1 MMNTIEWIIRGEED
15 KKTRFHDARGNLV
28 DLTGMVSSMPR
39 ALLGTLLRKTVGY
52 RPIKPWIAYRA
63 INELEKL
70 IQQDWKILEFGSGM
84 STVWLANQCLQI
96 HSIEHNR
103 AWYEKV
109 CKIIEDKGVTNITYE
124 YRDRDNY
131 TDLSSLPDNYFDFV
145 LIDGL
150 QRSDCVNSCLSKL
163 KRPGYVY
170 LDNCD
175 KYYVED
181 GVMKPGEDMLL
192 DIAKEK
198 QGKVK
203 YFTDFAPC
211 QLVANQG
218 LLIEL

>member
-1 MMNTIEWIIRGEED
+1 MNTIEWLIRGEAD

-28 DLTGMVSSMPR
+28 DFTGMTSSMPK
-39 ALLGTLLRKTVGY
+39 ALIGTLLRKTVGY
-52 RPIKPWIAYRA
+52 RPLKPWIAYRA
-63 INELEKL
+63 INELENL
-70 IQQDWKILEFGSGM
+70 IQKDWKILEFGSGM
-84 STVWLANQCLQI
+84 STVWLAQQCDHVHI
-96 HSIEHNR
+96 IEHNR
-103 AWYEKV
+103 AWYDKV
-109 CKIIEDKGVTNITYE
+109 CEIIKQKNVTNITYE
-124 YRDRDNY
+124 YRERTNY
-131 TDLSSLPDNYFDFV
+131 TDLSALEDNYFDFV

-150 QRSDCVNSCLSKL
+150 QRSDCVKSSLSKL

-175 KYYVED
+175 KHFVED
-181 GVMKPGEDMLL
+181 GTMKQGEEMLL

-198 QGKVK
+198 QGEIK